1 MIDIMETIQEKYVPR
16 SDKEKGLKTV
26 FFGGDQLTEERA
38 RNVQMARQEGMLRNA
53 AFEPRSHG
61 RIWREGMREGAI
73 AVSVHSLTEHSRKTH
88 ARLTQCSKPVKNK
101 KKPVFFNLFVQ
112 ISGRI

>member
-38 RNVQMARQEGMLRNA
+38 RNVQMARQDGKQRKKDLRDCGQRMRIGM
-53 AFEPRSHG
+53 P
-61 RIWREGMREGAI
+61 
-73 AVSVHSLTEHSRKTH
+73 
-88 ARLTQCSKPVKNK
+88 
-101 KKPVFFNLFVQ
+101 
-112 ISGRI
+112 SGLHMM